1 MGNSDIFLDAFT
13 SIEKHLRRR
22 CKVDRRVPFYQLVE
36 EAAKSLPEVRRYR
49 DDLKEYADL
58 RNAIVHE
65 SSDGHVIAEPN
76 SKAVES
82 IKRLASL
89 ILKPPTVLPLFQ
101 TQVITLNTSDTIG
114 AAVTLMVEHSFSQI
128 PIIRDGHIVGLLTT
142 NTIARWLGANVR
154 EDIFS
159 LSETTI
165 NDVIAYTEDPENHV
179 FVNRRIT
186 LFEVLERF
194 QDFENRG
201 KKLEAVLMTDAGKS
215 TQRLLGILTVSDL
228 PKVLSELRP

>member
-1 MGNSDIFLDAFT
+1 M
-13 SIEKHLRRR
+13 
-22 CKVDRRVPFYQLVE
+22 
-36 EAAKSLPEVRRYR
+36 
-49 DDLKEYADL
+49 
-58 RNAIVHE
+58 
-65 SSDGHVIAEPN
+65 
-76 SKAVES
+76 
-82 IKRLASL
+82 
-89 ILKPPTVLPLFQ
+89 
-101 TQVITLNTSDTIG
+101 
-114 AAVTLMVEHSFSQI
+114 MVEHSFSQI
-128 PIIRDGHIVGLLTT
+128 PITEDGHIGGVLTT

-179 FVNRRIT
+179 FVNRKTT

-194 QDFENRG
+194 QDFDNRG
-201 KKLEAVLMTDAGKS
+201 KKLEAVLMTDTGKS